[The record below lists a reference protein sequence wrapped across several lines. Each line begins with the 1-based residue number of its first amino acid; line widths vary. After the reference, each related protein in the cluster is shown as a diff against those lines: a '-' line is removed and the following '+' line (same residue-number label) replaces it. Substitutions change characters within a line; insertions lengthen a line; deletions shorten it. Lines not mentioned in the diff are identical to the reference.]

1 VLIGGAMISERSFEV
16 LRAIVQDYVSTRE
29 PVGSKAL
36 LDRHGFGVSS
46 ATIRNDMS
54 ILEDEGLIHAPHTS
68 AGRVPTDSGYRLF
81 VDRLNDLKQLS
92 FAERQAME
100 TLLAGSA
107 DLDEILGRSVRMLS
121 QLTNQVAMVQ
131 YPTLGKARVRG
142 FELVSVADTKVMV
155 MLISDNGRIQQHV
168 VDFGTPIELEL
179 LARVRGQIS
188 DLVLGLPLSDVVRA
202 TDKLSEEFELK
213 DRPFVESVVE
223 NLRDQV
229 DANRQDKLV
238 LAGTANLVRSE
249 VDFGGNISP
258 LLDAIEEQVVLLRL
272 ISEIE
277 ADRNGVSLLIG
288 TENHIEGL
296 SQASVLVSGY
306 GGADEQLAKV
316 GVLGPTRMDYS
327 TNIAAVRAIARYLS
341 KSLGV

>member
-1 VLIGGAMISERSFEV
+1 MISERSFEV

-36 LDRHGFGVSS
+36 LERHGFGVSS

-54 ILEDEGLIHAPHTS
+54 ILEEEGLIHAPHTS

-81 VDRLNDLKQLS
+81 VDRLNELKQLS
-92 FAERQAME
+92 TAERQAME
-100 TLLAGSA
+100 TLLSGSA

-131 YPTLGKARVRG
+131 YPTLGKAKVRG
-142 FELVSVADTKVMV
+142 FELVPVADSKVMV

-168 VDFGTPIELEL
+168 VEFGAQVDLTLMTQ
-179 LARVRGQIS
+179 VRGRIS
-188 DLVLGLPLSDVVRA
+188 ELIVGLA
-202 TDKLSEEFELK
+202 LSEVAKVTSAVSESFESK
-213 DRPFVESVVE
+213 DRGFVTAVILS
-223 NLRDQV
+223 LQDQV

-249 VDFGGNISP
+249 LDFGGNVSP

-272 ISEIE
+272 ISEME
-277 ADRNGVSLLIG
+277 ADQHGVSLLIG
-288 TENHIEGL
+288 SENRIEGL

-306 GGADEQLAKV
+306 GAVDEPLAKV

-327 TNIAAVRAIARYLS
+327 TNISAVRAIARYLS
-341 KSLGV
+341 KSLGA

>member
-1 VLIGGAMISERSFEV
+1 MISERSFEV

-36 LDRHGFGVSS
+36 LERHGFGVSS

-54 ILEDEGLIHAPHTS
+54 ILEEEGLIHAPHTS

-81 VDRLNDLKQLS
+81 VDRLNELKQLS
-92 FAERQAME
+92 GAERQAME
-100 TLLAGSA
+100 TLLSGSA

-131 YPTLGKARVRG
+131 YPTLGKAKVRG
-142 FELVSVADTKVMV
+142 FELVPVADSKIMV

-168 VDFGTPIELEL
+168 VELGTVIDNAL
-179 LARVRGQIS
+179 LIQVRGRVGELI
-188 DLVLGLPLSDVVRA
+188 VGLPLGEVSKA
-202 TDKLSEEFELK
+202 TAKLAESFETK
-213 DRPFVESVVE
+213 DRYFVEAVVL
-223 NLRDQV
+223 NLLDQV

-238 LAGTANLVRSE
+238 LAGTSNLVRSE
-249 VDFGGNISP
+249 GDFGGNISP

-272 ISEIE
+272 ISEME
-277 ADRNGVSLLIG
+277 ADQHGVSLLIG
-288 TENHIEGL
+288 SENRIEGL

-306 GGADEQLAKV
+306 GNLDEPLAKEI
-316 GVLGPTRMDYS
+316 G
-327 TNIAAVRAIARYLS
+327 RAH
-341 KSLGV
+341 V

>member
-1 VLIGGAMISERSFEV
+1 MLIGGAMISERSFEV

-36 LDRHGFGVSS
+36 LERHGFGVSS

-54 ILEDEGLIHAPHTS
+54 LLEEEGLIHAPHTS

-81 VDRLNDLKQLS
+81 VDRLNELKKLS
-92 FAERQAME
+92 GAERQAME
-100 TLLAGSA
+100 TLLSGSA

-131 YPTLGKARVRG
+131 YPTLGKAKVRG
-142 FELVSVADTKVMV
+142 FELVPVADTKVMV

-168 VDFGTPIELEL
+168 VEFGSNVDLNL
-179 LARVRGQIS
+179 LVQVRGRIS
-188 DLVLGLPLSDVVRA
+188 ELIVGRALSDVAKVTA
-202 TDKLSEEFELK
+202 SVAENFDSKDQSFVGAVTLSLQ
-213 DRPFVESVVE
+213 
-223 NLRDQV
+223 DQV

-249 VDFGGNISP
+249 VDFGGNVSP

-272 ISEIE
+272 ISEME
-277 ADRNGVSLLIG
+277 ADQHGVSLLIG
-288 TENHIEGL
+288 SENRIEGL
-296 SQASVLVSGY
+296 SQASVLMSGY
-306 GGADEQLAKV
+306 GSADESLAKV

-327 TNIAAVRAIARYLS
+327 TNISAVRAIARYLS
-341 KSLGV
+341 KSLGA